1 MRIGIR
7 LTISGLVLVSILVS
21 AIGVHFLWWRTAEA
35 NSRMLVATID
45 EQIVSAVGKE
55 LDTITTQA
63 RAAHTAIRTLFLQN
77 VLETREADKR
87 EFVFLSQLQA
97 QPSISW
103 VAFGWPDGAFFAAH
117 KLGDLG
123 LEMMEIGKVDGVVKR
138 RVDQY
143 HVVVGDIQF
152 EKRRFESTDY
162 KVIDQEWY
170 KKGIQQDEPSW
181 FEVTAFPVGLRP
193 SIAYAGPVDV
203 YQRRQGVLAVIIE
216 NTRLAQF
223 LSQLSVGKSGAAF
236 ILGRDGAVVAAP
248 DPDADEVHMQ
258 RSDQRLL
265 PIAQSG
271 VKQTGASYNSDNKVA
286 HQMRL

>member
-45 EQIVSAVGKE
+45 EQIVSAVEKE

-77 VLETREADKR
+77 VLGTREADKR

-103 VAFGWPDGAFFAAH
+103 VAFGWPDDAFFAAH

-123 LEMMEIGKVDGVVKR
+123 LEMMEIAPVNGVVKR
-138 RVDQY
+138 RVDKYQ
-143 HVVVGDIQF
+143 VVAGDIQF
-152 EKRRFESTDY
+152 EKRRFEDTNY
-162 KVIDQEWY
+162 QVTDQEWY
-170 KKGIQQDEPSW
+170 RNVIKGDEPAW
-181 FEVTAFPVGLRP
+181 FEVNAFPVGLRP
-193 SIAYAGPVDV
+193 SIAYAGPIDV
-203 YQRRQGVLAVIIE
+203 YQKRQGVLAVIIE

-223 LSQLSVGKSGAAF
+223 LSQLAVGKTGAAF
-236 ILGRDGAVVAAP
+236 ILGKNGKVVAAP
-248 DPDADEVHMQ
+248 DPDADEVKMQ
-258 RSDQRLL
+258 RADQPLL
-265 PIAQSG
+265 PIAQG
-271 VKQTGASYNSDNKVA
+271 AVKQAGGSYNSDNKVA
-286 HQMRL
+286 H